1 LRFVILRQQIR
12 GGPAGVPVY
21 FFLEAGSVAICI
33 LTILSGSGTAP
44 LSSQI
49 GLRGHHCP
57 HWQI

>member
-1 LRFVILRQQIR
+1 V
-12 GGPAGVPVY
+12 AGAPVY
-21 FFLEAGSVAICI
+21 FFLEAASAATCI